1 MIMSNGAKIAIIIAA
16 LVTMIFAIKPY
27 YGGEVTIRLN
37 EPANFVFTPSDYSN
51 LVFYSLLYE
60 NFFYLKSNGE
70 IFSNI
75 FSYYKY
81 DKTGRTLVL
90 ELKENLSFS
99 NGDPIEAKS
108 VRFSLKL
115 FLDMKLE
122 TSLRLGRI
130 VKNITMEG
138 NRIIIELMYDNPDI
152 ISLLTTPELVLL
164 SGTAGIF
171 SGMFYPV
178 EWGESRYIKLA
189 PNKYYPGG
197 RTYLDAVK
205 VVFYDYYYP
214 DIFLSKPGLIESG
227 FREFNA
233 GVYQNIYLGFP
244 HGKVGTNTRIA
255 LYSLLREFATSI
267 EAAPLNV
274 LTSDEESPI
283 TLNIKSFSSWKVRS
297 ILKRSRITLYILS
310 SLKEIEERLTEFL
323 TRKGLRLETI
333 YLSDNE
339 LTHFMDNIQINYLLM
354 VKVFNKRIPIDE
366 KIKKII
372 REMSF
377 TRFNETYLKLLNE
390 LEEVKFLKNEELLID
405 QVSKIIE
412 KIVNDGFLLP
422 LYQNRYSLYVKKK
435 VKGIEVD
442 YYGRPLFQRMR
453 MEAERG
459 AQEKRIKQSAEQ
471 NESEVIRSPRSGE

>member
-1 MIMSNGAKIAIIIAA
+1 MVSSRR
-16 LVTMIFAIKPY
+16 P
-27 YGGEVTIRLN
+27 
-37 EPANFVFTPSDYSN
+37 
-51 LVFYSLLYE
+51 
-60 NFFYLKSNGE
+60 
-70 IFSNI
+70 
-75 FSYYKY
+75 
-81 DKTGRTLVL
+81 
-90 ELKENLSFS
+90 
-99 NGDPIEAKS
+99 
-108 VRFSLKL
+108 
-115 FLDMKLE
+115 FL
-122 TSLRLGRI
+122 
-130 VKNITMEG
+130 VKN
-138 NRIIIELMYDNPDI
+138 
-152 ISLLTTPELVLL
+152 SV
-164 SGTAGIF
+164 S
-171 SGMFYPV
+171 
-178 EWGESRYIKLA
+178 
-189 PNKYYPGG
+189 
-197 RTYLDAVK
+197 
-205 VVFYDYYYP
+205 
-214 DIFLSKPGLIESG
+214 
-227 FREFNA
+227 
-233 GVYQNIYLGFP
+233 
-244 HGKVGTNTRIA
+244 
-255 LYSLLREFATSI
+255 
-267 EAAPLNV
+267 
-274 LTSDEESPI
+274 
-283 TLNIKSFSSWKVRS
+283 
-297 ILKRSRITLYILS
+297 LS
-310 SLKEIEERLTEFL
+310 SISFKDD
-323 TRKGLRLETI
+323 RKGLRLETI